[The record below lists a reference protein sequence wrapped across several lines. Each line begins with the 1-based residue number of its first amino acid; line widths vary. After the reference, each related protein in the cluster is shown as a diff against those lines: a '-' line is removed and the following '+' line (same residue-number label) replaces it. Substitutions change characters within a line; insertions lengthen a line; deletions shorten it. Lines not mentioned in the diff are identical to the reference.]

1 MAMKHFWHRTGAKGR
16 SQAGFT
22 FVELAMAL
30 SILSVGLLA
39 CMGLVIVAIR
49 SNKKNKQNSN
59 ATIMA
64 QMLVQQFLS
73 VSADS
78 SPMLTITDCAGD
90 PKSITTTG
98 SASGSGAA
106 LLSSGAVDFSWATG
120 GFGAPSGYYMLYR
133 DCATIGS
140 IAYDV
145 RWNVKTLSPYSKL
158 VTVSA
163 RVSLAASSGGPYF
176 ALPVTI
182 RTITGKVP

>member
-1 MAMKHFWHRTGAKGR
+1 MAMRRLRHRTRAKGR

-30 SILSVGLLA
+30 FILSVGLLA
-39 CMGLVIVAIR
+39 CSGLVIVAIR
-49 SNKKNKQNSN
+49 SNGKNKHESN

-78 SPMLTITDCAGD
+78 SPPLMVRDCDGNDKA
-90 PKSITTTG
+90 ITTNG

-106 LLSSGAVDFSWATG
+106 LLSSGAVDFSWAAG
-120 GFGAPSGYYMLYR
+120 GFGAPGGYYMFYQ
-133 DCATIGS
+133 DCAIIGS
-140 IAYDV
+140 TNYDI

-163 RVSLAASSGGPYF
+163 RISQAAGSGGPYF